1 MILSKSNDQ
10 ACFSKDYGSVCGNGV
25 VEDGEECDQ
34 GKLGKSECCEKCQ
47 LTSGSECEVHNILN
61 VVKCRV
67 GKKLV
72 ESLKTQ
78 FLAFFTIFHVFNV

>member
-10 ACFSKDYGSVCGNGV
+10 ECFSKDYGPVCGNGV

-47 LTSGSECEVHNILN
+47 LTRGSECEVHYIY

-67 GKKLV
+67 GKNTCVIFKNAV
-72 ESLKTQ
+72 
-78 FLAFFTIFHVFNV
+78 FCFFTIFHVFNV